1 MLSLGPK
8 AGDGARAPRPTA
20 GEVDQTVTT
29 LDDGTATN
37 PDWPTRC
44 ASAERMPNTRG
55 SLNVALRI
63 REHDCRRVGLA
74 GSFQAPDGE
83 PDRERVGLVH
93 GSPDSSSHHRV
104 NRSRS
109 TASTA
114 SGAAGTSGSE
124 APCPFDVPPHRNRS
138 VGTREA
144 GPAASQRRGLATTT
158 RNALLLLTPRPSLTC
173 IVKA

>member
-55 SLNVALRI
+55 SLNVALRRI

-83 PDRERVGLVH
+83 PDRERVELVH

-114 SGAAGTSGSE
+114 SGAAGT
-124 APCPFDVPPHRNRS
+124 
-138 VGTREA
+138 
-144 GPAASQRRGLATTT
+144 PAARLLARSMFRRTAIAASGRGKPVRPPLSDEAWRPRRGTLCCS
-158 RNALLLLTPRPSLTC
+158 LLPDRPSL
-173 IVKA
+173 AS